1 MPGLNPKTKRKLTN
15 GAAKSPQGQ
24 RAGKGSGT
32 TRQLTPGERISRL
45 EGRVGDLEVAF
56 RALLASTETSA
67 SQAQRYAPV
76 RIQGDPL
83 SSTILRDR
91 GTY

>member
-1 MPGLNPKTKRKLTN
+1 MPDLNPKTKRKLTVE
-15 GAAKSPQGQ
+15 GSKLGHGQ
-24 RAGKGSGT
+24 RVGKRSGA
-32 TRQLTPGERISRL
+32 TRPLTPNERISQL
-45 EGRVGDLEVAF
+45 EGRVGELETAL
-56 RALLASTETSA
+56 RALLGSTGMSA
-67 SQAQRYAPV
+67 HKAQRYAPV